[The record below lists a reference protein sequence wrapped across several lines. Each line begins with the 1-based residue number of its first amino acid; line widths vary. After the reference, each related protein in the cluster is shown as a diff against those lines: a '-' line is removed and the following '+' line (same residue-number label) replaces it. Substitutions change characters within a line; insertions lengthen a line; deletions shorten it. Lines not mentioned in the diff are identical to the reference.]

1 VIAERAGTRVERIVD
16 MPASPSADDLL
27 ETVKISGAPHT
38 VMQASL
44 AEGPA

>member
-1 VIAERAGTRVERIVD
+1 VIAERAGAQVEHIVG
-16 MPASPSADDLL
+16 MLASPSADDLL
-27 ETVKISGAPHT
+27 ETVKLRGAPHT